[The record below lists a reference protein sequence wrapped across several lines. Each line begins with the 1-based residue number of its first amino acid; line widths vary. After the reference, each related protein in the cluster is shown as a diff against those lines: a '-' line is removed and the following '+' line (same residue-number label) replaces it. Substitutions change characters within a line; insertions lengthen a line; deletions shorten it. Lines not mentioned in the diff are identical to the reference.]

1 MLEGVA
7 RISAVPIKALKLH
20 QLQLARGTA
29 LARQWRHDPAS
40 VPLLEEHECIS
51 LLADF
56 IERMSPVILLQRVG
70 SEVPPSMKLAPA
82 WNLRLSEMAP
92 RISAEL
98 ERRDSWQGCRYQV
111 QPSTARQ
118 TLP

>member
-1 MLEGVA
+1 MA